1 MAILKIADFNKII
14 SSQKIAPVYLFAG
27 EETYL
32 VDACLKSVEK
42 IVNADSLNREIFYAS
57 ESSAQD
63 ILNALQTLPFL
74 GEERLIIVKGAN
86 KMKASDAEQLSDY
99 LLNIT
104 DTSILVLLYNDN
116 YKKETIAKR
125 KELINNCLS
134 LKDCVSVDCRKLYEN
149 EVKEFIKKE
158 FNFRKKSIS
167 YDTILKILDNNGT
180 DLLSI
185 TSEIEKICLFIGE
198 SKKEV
203 NQEDLDLI
211 SGYTKELNIYSLSFC
226 IESKDLKKALFILD
240 KLLSRGEEPVMVL
253 SAIYSSIRKMLNAKS
268 MLEERS
274 MSVSQAALNLKIHSF
289 YSSAFFANLKKH
301 DIDKLKETL
310 KKILEAD
317 IAIKT
322 GTLDT
327 SFALEKTVIICA
339 HNQRNLEGEKI

>member
-1 MAILKIADFNKII
+1 MAILKVADFNKII
-14 SSQKIAPVYLFAG
+14 SSQKIAPVYLFTG

-32 VDACLKSVEK
+32 VDNCLKSVEK

-74 GEERLIIVKGAN
+74 GKKRLIIVKGAN

-104 DTSILVLLYNDN
+104 ETSILVLLYNDN

-134 LKDCVSVDCRKLYEN
+134 SKSCVSVDCRKLYEN

-167 YDTILKILDNNGT
+167 HATILKILDNNGT

-185 TSEIEKICLFIGE
+185 TSEIEKICLFVGE
-198 SKKEV
+198 NKKEV

-211 SGYTKELNIYSLSFC
+211 SGYTKELNIYSLSSC
-226 IESKDLKKALFILD
+226 IESKDLKKALFIID
-240 KLLSRGEEPVMVL
+240 KLLSNGEAPVMVL
-253 SAIYSSIRKMLNAKS
+253 SAISSSIRKMLNAKS
-268 MLEERS
+268 MLEEHS
-274 MSVSQAALNLKIHSF
+274 MSAPQVALNLKIHSF

-301 DIDKLKETL
+301 SVDKLKETL

-322 GTLDT
+322 GSLDP
-327 SFALEKTVIICA
+327 SFALEKTVIYMCT
-339 HNQRNLEGEKI
+339 